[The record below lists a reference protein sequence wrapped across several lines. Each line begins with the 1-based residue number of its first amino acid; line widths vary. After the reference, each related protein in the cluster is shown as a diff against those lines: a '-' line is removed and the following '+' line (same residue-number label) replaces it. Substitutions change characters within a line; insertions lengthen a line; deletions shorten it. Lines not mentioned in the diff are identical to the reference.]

1 MVGGGLC
8 FDACGFGCDT
18 GFVVGGIDGVVFE
31 TLVDESLDPPFKP
44 PFVPC
49 RHRPSSLPPLP
60 PSISPFP
67 SPLPPARFPSLI
79 KTPLNLSEDETL
91 FSKSQSKNSNTLF
104 SISCCLAIRGIE
116 STLLPLLDHFLVM
129 YLVGMWDCLGT
140 RMSV

>member
-1 MVGGGLC
+1 MVVVGGGI
-8 FDACGFGCDT
+8 GFGVCGCDA
-18 GFVVGGIDGVVFE
+18 GSVVGGIDVVVFE
-31 TLVDESLDPPFKP
+31 TLVDESLGPSVKP

-49 RHRPSSLPPLP
+49 KQIPSPPQ
-60 PSISPFP
+60 
-67 SPLPPARFPSLI
+67 PLPPARFPSLI